1 MAQEQVGS
9 TSQHLVSNDTLARVP
24 VVGVT
29 FVLHQVLYRNCCQLL
44 TQSHSDETPPTTNYC
59 TTLEQK

>member
-29 FVLHQVLYRNCCQLL
+29 FVLHQVLYRNC
-44 TQSHSDETPPTTNYC
+44 Y
-59 TTLEQK
+59 